1 MATLTKTTLEETTK
15 PNKTKQTSLQAII
28 RIISDIDIYKEVINI
43 NTNRRSSNGVKLI
56 EKHQCLSILQ

>member
-1 MATLTKTTLEETTK
+1 MATLTKTTLKATSK

-56 EKHQCLSILQ
+56 EKH